1 MHTCAYIP
9 IHIVVKFQNTKENE
23 NTLKVFTKNKKD
35 DVQKK
40 KKKKSKRASR
50 AY

>member
-1 MHTCAYIP
+1 MHTCAYTP
-9 IHIVVKFQNTKENE
+9 IHIVVKFQNTNEKEKI
-23 NTLKVFTKNKKD
+23 LKAFTKNKKD

-40 KKKKSKRASR
+40 KKSKRASK

>member
-1 MHTCAYIP
+1 MHTCAYTP
-9 IHIVVKFQNTKENE
+9 IHIVVKFQNTKEKE
-23 NTLKVFTKNKKD
+23 KILKVFTKNKID

-40 KKKKSKRASR
+40 KKSKTASR